1 MSYFTR
7 IYSSD
12 LPSRAVTVFMYLK
25 DRADENGQCYPSIAT
40 ISREL
45 KLSRSTV
52 KRSIA
57 DLTKAGLVTKEQ
69 RYRQNGANSSTLYI
83 LR

>member
-1 MSYFTR
+1 MGYFTS
-7 IYSSD
+7 IFNSD
-12 LPSRAVTVFMYLK
+12 LAPRAVMVYMYLK
-25 DRADENGQCYPSIAT
+25 YRADANGKCYPSIAT

-52 KRSIA
+52 KLATA
-57 DLTKAGLVTKEQ
+57 DLVKAGLITKEK
-69 RYRQNGANSSTLYI
+69 RYRQNGANSSTLYT